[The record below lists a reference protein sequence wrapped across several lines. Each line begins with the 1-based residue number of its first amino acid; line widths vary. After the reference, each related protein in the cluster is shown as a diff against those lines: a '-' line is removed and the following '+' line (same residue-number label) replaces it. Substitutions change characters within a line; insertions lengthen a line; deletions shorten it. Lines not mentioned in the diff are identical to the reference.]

1 MFADSLTFDAGNF
14 NCIHIASRG
23 NTSFVEQTIDQIRRI
38 GDEKLLTS
46 GVCNLAMQRTGLR
59 EWLFPESPYQW
70 VARQSGISVEEAGAI
85 IDSFGCHP
93 SSMDRPVRDHA
104 ISTRIILGLSVLVA
118 TNPDVLIY
126 KNEGMDPVFARNIHE
141 YLATHVTNSVFVFVQ
156 LNSSVLDEEICFDAC
171 PDSAICTLVDRG
183 V

>member
-1 MFADSLTFDAGNF
+1 MAVPRITLSMGCAT
-14 NCIHIASRG
+14 IRHIGCRG
-23 NTSFVEQTIDQIRRI
+23 R
-38 GDEKLLTS
+38 
-46 GVCNLAMQRTGLR
+46 
-59 EWLFPESPYQW
+59 
-70 VARQSGISVEEAGAI
+70 
-85 IDSFGCHP
+85 
-93 SSMDRPVRDHA
+93 RDHRLVWLPSLFHGSA
-104 ISTRIILGLSVLVA
+104 CTRPRISTRIILGLSVLVA